1 MTKFRINLVP
11 HEREELTNYV
21 KNGKRLAKHRQYAQ
35 ILLASDE
42 QIERQSES
50 FIATHYQVSLKTV
63 ERVRKS
69 FCEEGMSI
77 FDKKLRKTRSDK
89 KFDARVEAHLITI
102 CCQSPP
108 SGEPKWKLQMLADRL
123 VELEIVPS
131 ITAMSVCNLLK
142 KMRLSLSK
150 NSSG

>member
-11 HEREELTNYV
+11 IEREELTNYV
-21 KNGKRLAKHRQYAQ
+21 NKGKKLARHRQYAQ

-42 QIERQSES
+42 QVERQSES

-69 FCEEGMSI
+69 FCEEGMAI
-77 FDKKLRKTRSDK
+77 FDKKLRQTRNDK
-89 KFDARVEAHLITI
+89 KFDARVEAHLIAI

-108 SGEPKWKLQMLADRL
+108 NDEPKWKLQMLADRL
-123 VELEIVPS
+123 VELEIVES

-142 KMRLSLSK
+142 KTKSSLSK